1 MKSLKGTKTLENLM
15 KAFAGE
21 SQARNRYTLFADVAS
36 EEGYDQIAELFI
48 ETAEN
53 ELVHAEIFYNHVLD
67 GMEDEPAPFTVNIEA
82 SYPAVLGCTYDN
94 LKAAAMGE
102 NEEWTQ
108 LYPEFAQI
116 ADDEGFP
123 EVAASFRMISKV
135 EEKHEKRYEKLAEN
149 VDKCKVF
156 EKDEEGTDWKCRVC
170 GYIHTGK
177 SAPKIC
183 PVCKVEQGYF
193 EKFCENY

>member
-21 SQARNRYTLFADVAS
+21 SQARSRYTYFADVAS
-36 EEGYDQIAELFI
+36 EEGYDHIAEIFI

-53 ELVHAEIFYNHVLD
+53 ELVHADIFYNHMLD
-67 GMEDEPAPFTVNIEA
+67 GMEDEQTPFTVNIEA

-116 ADDEGFP
+116 AESEGFP

-135 EEKHEKRYEKLAEN
+135 EERHEKRYEKLAEN

-156 EKDEEGTDWKCRVC
+156 EKDEEDTAWKCRVC
-170 GYIHTGK
+170 GYIHSGK

>member
-21 SQARNRYTLFADVAS
+21 SQARGRYTYFADVAA
-36 EEGYDQIAELFI
+36 EEGYDHISEIFI

-53 ELVHAEIFYNHVLD
+53 ELVHAEIFYNHMLD
-67 GMEDEPAPFTVNIEA
+67 GMDGEKTPFMVNIEA
-82 SYPAVLGCTYDN
+82 SYPVAMGNTYEN

-108 LYPEFAQI
+108 LYPEFADE
-116 ADDEGFP
+116 AEREGFP
-123 EVAASFRMISKV
+123 EVAASFRLISKV
-135 EEKHEKRYEKLAEN
+135 EQKHEARYEKLAQN
-149 VDKCKVF
+149 VDEGKVF
-156 EKDEEGTDWKCRVC
+156 SKDEEGISWKCRVC
-170 GYIHTGK
+170 GYVHTAK
-177 SAPKIC
+177 SAPKAC
-183 PVCKVEQGYF
+183 PVCKVDQGFF